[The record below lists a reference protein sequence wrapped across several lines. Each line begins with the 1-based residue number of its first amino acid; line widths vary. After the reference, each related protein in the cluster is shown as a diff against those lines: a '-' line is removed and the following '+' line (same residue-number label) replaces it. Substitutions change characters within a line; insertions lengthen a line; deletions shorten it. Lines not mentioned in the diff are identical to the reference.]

1 MIKSLL
7 RHYGNILRNIIL
19 TALVTQTPGD
29 RGQRS
34 QRGHSD
40 STHEPRMSS
49 RRRWH
54 STFDLPGAQ
63 QSGECSGILKC
74 GSGIPLKSK
83 HFVAE
88 RKSCRED
95 VGVRWG
101 KK

>member
-1 MIKSLL
+1 M
-7 RHYGNILRNIIL
+7 

-88 RKSCRED
+88 RKSCREMWESG
-95 VGVRWG
+95 GVRSNTTLPNLVLTTF
-101 KK
+101 KLK

>member
-1 MIKSLL
+1 M
-7 RHYGNILRNIIL
+7 

-34 QRGHSD
+34 QRTHSD
-40 STHEPRMSS
+40 STQEPRRSS

-54 STFDLPGAQ
+54 STFELPGAR
-63 QSGECSGILKC
+63 ECSGILKC

-88 RKSCRED
+88 RKSCREMWESG
-95 VGVRWG
+95 GVRSNTTLPNLVLTTF
-101 KK
+101 KLK